1 MNHFFRLTT
10 ALILIAALIVLAL
23 PAAPAH
29 AQSRVTYTITEKDIN
44 AYRLPANVRRF
55 VSNVSVDL
63 QRDQAVVKAKVS
75 YGRLTLDTV
84 STWQPVISNGRLT
97 WKATSATVGGTPLTA
112 AQLATLNST
121 AKRAIEDAVKR
132 YIDSKVRGR
141 YTVESVS
148 ITEDEITV
156 AVLFSR

>member
-1 MNHFFRLTT
+1 MNHFLRLMAAFTLII
-10 ALILIAALIVLAL
+10 ALLLL
-23 PAAPAH
+23 AAPTAPAN

-44 AYRLPANVRRF
+44 AYRLPAAVRRL

-63 QRDQAVVKAKVS
+63 QRDQAVVKAKVA

-141 YTVESVS
+141 YIIESVS
-148 ITEDEITV
+148 VTDDELIVTV
-156 AVLFSR
+156 SFNR